1 MTASKSAWVK
11 PQNRVGRFWK
21 ISRSPFRQLFENF
34 TPRVELLFSFQF
46 DHAIHSANTKSGMD
60 AINGA
65 FMNSNNSAQK
75 SLQKMTTD
83 DYLNIFS

>member
-1 MTASKSAWVK
+1 MEMTASKSAWVK

-65 FMNSNNSAQK
+65 FMNSNNAAQK
-75 SLQKMTTD
+75 
-83 DYLNIFS
+83 